1 MDSYIHALLTLC
13 ATMATGVVVIGC
25 IDLIV
30 FGVFALR
37 NLVRD
42 ELDL

>member
-1 MDSYIHALLTLC
+1 MDSNIHFLMLLC
-13 ATMATGVVVIGC
+13 ATKATGVVVIGC

-30 FGVFALR
+30 FGVFALW